1 LGDPKKQRKKYQ
13 NPRFAWSK
21 TALDVELKLLGE
33 YGLRNKQELRR
44 HRFML
49 SKYRTLSRKLLAETS
64 DDRGIM
70 ENQILSRLST
80 LKIIPDNSSL
90 DDILDLTIENI
101 LERRLQTLVYRRG
114 LSKSPQQARQLITH
128 GHILVRG
135 QRITSPSY
143 LVKSDEEQQ
152 ISCSISISPSA

>member
-21 TALDVELKLLGE
+21 TALDAELKLLGE

>member
-1 LGDPKKQRKKYQ
+1 MGDPKKQRKKYQ

-21 TALDVELKLLGE
+21 AALDAELRLLGE
-33 YGLRNKQELRR
+33 YGLRNKTELRR

-49 SKYRTLSRKLLAETS
+49 SKYRTLSRKLLAETP

-70 ENQILSRLST
+70 EKQILSRLST
-80 LKIIPDNSSL
+80 LKLIPENSNL
-90 DDILDLTIENI
+90 DDVLDLTLENI

-128 GHILVRG
+128 GHILVKG
-135 QRITSPSY
+135 QRITAPSY
-143 LVKSDEEQQ
+143 LVKSEEESQ
-152 ISCSISISPSA
+152 ISCRISILPSE

>member
-1 LGDPKKQRKKYQ
+1 MGDPKKQRKKYQ

-21 TALDVELKLLGE
+21 TALDAELKLLGE

-70 ENQILSRLST
+70 ETQILSRLTT

-114 LSKSPQQARQLITH
+114 LSKSPQQARQFITH

-135 QRITSPSY
+135 QRVTSPSY
-143 LVKSDEEQQ
+143 LVKSDEEPQ
-152 ISCSISISPSA
+152 ISCSISISPSV